1 MAPSPPRRYRLDL
14 RQPQGGAPLLQTS
27 GNELKLVYPQATQL
41 PETVAHLQ
49 FDTFYLQPMD
59 GPELAANTRA
69 AIAYCM
75 AHPRWRLSVQTHKV
89 VNIR

>member
-1 MAPSPPRRYRLDL
+1 
-14 RQPQGGAPLLQTS
+14 
-27 GNELKLVYPQATQL
+27 
-41 PETVAHLQ
+41 LQ